1 MIFYCFLYYLH
12 LIQLSKGSSADV
24 KQRKNIIKEKSRF
37 NKMLF
42 YVWKKLEEEYG
53 EDVIIF
59 DEMVAARAGPIPI
72 HLGDDIKELQDYF
85 TKKLNL

>member
-1 MIFYCFLYYLH
+1 
-12 LIQLSKGSSADV
+12 
-24 KQRKNIIKEKSRF
+24 
-37 NKMLF
+37 MLF